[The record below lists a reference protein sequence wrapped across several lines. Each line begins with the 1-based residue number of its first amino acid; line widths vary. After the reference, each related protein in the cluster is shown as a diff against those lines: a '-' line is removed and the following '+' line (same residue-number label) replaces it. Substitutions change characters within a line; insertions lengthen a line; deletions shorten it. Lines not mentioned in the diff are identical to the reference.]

1 MDIKVIQTNE
11 RTEVNISAISADDS
25 KTIDF
30 ILKVIEGC
38 RPIASPDLRPQHYP
52 SACNTEGTR
61 VAAPLGPT
69 FDRLYFDSRPVFPH
83 QCPNNE
89 SACTLLKNV
98 DVSRP
103 QEQSEN
109 QKPSSCTQ
117 PVEVQGQNQRAQG
130 CSGSPEGSA
139 LVDEHLRKRARTHLL
154 RHKPL

>member
-52 SACNTEGTR
+52 SACNTEG
-61 VAAPLGPT
+61 
-69 FDRLYFDSRPVFPH
+69 
-83 QCPNNE
+83 
-89 SACTLLKNV
+89 
-98 DVSRP
+98 
-103 QEQSEN
+103 
-109 QKPSSCTQ
+109 
-117 PVEVQGQNQRAQG
+117 
-130 CSGSPEGSA
+130 SA